1 MYLVIAIL
9 IFSFLIFI
17 HEFGHFITAKLFDV
31 KVNEFS
37 IFMGPRLL
45 HWGKGETEYS
55 LRLLPVGGYCA
66 MEGEDGSSDDPR
78 SFTSKAPWKRA
89 IILAAGAFMN
99 FLTGFLILVIL
110 YTSAGGFRT
119 LEVTGFL
126 EGCPL
131 QGENG
136 LQVGDVITEIDG
148 DNLYIFSDFQMLT
161 DRAGQGKM
169 DVEVKRDGKKLLLH
183 DLDMTKRPYEVD
195 GETMELYGLTFSAI
209 EENGVIPVL
218 KNAWLTSIDFAR
230 MVKMGLLDLITGTV
244 GVKDLSGPV
253 GIVDAVQE
261 TGSSAETTSAGVQNV
276 IYFGAFIAINL
287 AFMNMLPIPALDGGH
302 IFFLLVTWAVEA
314 LTKKK
319 VDPKYEAYIHGA
331 GLVLLLAL
339 MLFVTFNDIL
349 KLEAIQS
356 FLAKFSGG

>member
-1 MYLVIAIL
+1 MYLIIAIL

-17 HEFGHFITAKLFDV
+17 HEFGHFLTAKLFDV

-78 SFTSKAPWKRA
+78 AFTAKAPWKRA
-89 IILAAGAFMN
+89 IIQAAGAFMN
-99 FLTGFLILVIL
+99 FLTGFVILVLL
-110 YTSAGGFRT
+110 YATATGFRT
-119 LEVTGFL
+119 LEITGFV

-131 QGENG
+131 EGENAF
-136 LQVGDVITEIDG
+136 QVGDVITKLDG

-161 DRAGQGKM
+161 ERAEEGPM
-169 DVEVKRDGKKLLLH
+169 DIEVLRDGKKVLLH
-183 DLDMTKRPYEVD
+183 DVDMTKRDYLQED
-195 GETMELYGLTFSAI
+195 GSTLHIYGLVLGGV
-209 EENGVIPVL
+209 EENGIL
-218 KNAWLTSIDFAR
+218 ANIKNAALTSVDFAR
-230 MVKMGLLDLITGTV
+230 MVKMGLMDLLTGRA
-244 GVKDLSGPV
+244 GMQDMSGPV

-261 TGSSAETTSAGVQNV
+261 TGKSADSTSEGIMNV

-302 IFFLLVTWAVEA
+302 IFFLLVTWAIESI
-314 LTKKK
+314 TKKK
-319 VDPKYEAYIHGA
+319 IDPKYEAYIHAA
-331 GLVLLLAL
+331 GLVLLLGLMAL
-339 MLFVTFNDIL
+339 VTFNDIV
-349 KLEAIQS
+349 KLVT
-356 FLAKFSGG
+356 GG

>member
-55 LRLLPVGGYCA
+55 LRLLPIGGYCA

-78 SFTSKAPWKRA
+78 SFTSKAPWKRC

-99 FLTGFLILVIL
+99 FLTGFVIL
-110 YTSAGGFRT
+110 MLLYATATGFRT
-119 LEVTGFL
+119 LEITGFV

-131 QGENG
+131 EGE
-136 LQVGDVITEIDG
+136 LQVGDVVEEING

-161 DRAGQGKM
+161 ERAGEGSM
-169 DVEVKRDGKKLLLH
+169 DLTVRRNGERVVLQDV
-183 DLDMTKRPYEVD
+183 DMTKRDYVVD
-195 GETMELYGLTFSAI
+195 GQVQHIYGLVLGGV
-209 EENGVIPVL
+209 EEKTIGSLL
-218 KNAWLTSIDFAR
+218 KNAWNTSIDFAR
-230 MVKMGLLDLITGTV
+230 MVKMGLLDLISGRA
-244 GVKDLSGPV
+244 GMKDMSGPV
-253 GIVDAVQE
+253 GIVDTIQE
-261 TGSSAETTSAGVQNV
+261 TGQSAASTSEGIMNV
-276 IYFGAFIAINL
+276 VYFGAFIAINL

-302 IFFLLVTWAVEA
+302 IFLLLVTWVIESI
-314 LTKKK
+314 TKKK
-319 VDPKYEAYIHGA
+319 IDPKYEAYIHAA
-331 GLVLLLAL
+331 GLVVLLGFMVL
-339 MLFVTFNDIL
+339 VTFNDIVRL
-349 KLEAIQS
+349 VT
-356 FLAKFSGG
+356 G